1 MILCSLFFIMYPMM
15 KDTFCHSVEP
25 EYIEYLRDE
34 SRLQGKAETISFPS
48 NEEEV
53 RQFIT
58 RLSASDTP
66 VTVQGARTGISGG
79 AVPLEGHILNLSRM
93 DRVLGL
99 SQDGNRFLL
108 RVQPG
113 IPLEK
118 INEALHN
125 REFVSEYWDR
135 NSKEVLEAFQQA
147 GVYFF
152 PPDPT
157 EATASIGGMAANN
170 ASGARS
176 FFYGQTR
183 NYIEALRVVLHDGS
197 VVTLRRGR
205 QKALGH
211 YFHLR
216 TEDGRVL
223 EGELPSYTLPRVKNV
238 AGYFVQENMDL
249 LDLFIGSEGT
259 LGVITE
265 LELIL
270 IPYPQA
276 VWGIMCFFAEE
287 AQAVRFV
294 CRLRGDEQSA
304 EGELRGCALYSV
316 DTAAAPP
323 TIPADQPV
331 ALEFFDSHA
340 LDLLRIQK
348 DENPAFAELP
358 AAPQDQGAAIYVEYH
373 GKNEEQIEEQVL
385 SMAELMAECGGD
397 EDSTWMATNTGELH
411 RLKSYRHALP
421 EAVNLLIDERRKKD
435 PGLTKLGTDMAV
447 PDCGLEQILALYNND
462 LEASGLEYVKFGHI
476 GNNHIHV
483 NILPHSLEEY
493 DQGKL
498 LYTRWADAVVN
509 LGGTV
514 SAEHGIGKLKRDLL
528 VKMFGPKIIKQMQ
541 TLRQIFNPKDL
552 LNRGNS
558 V

>member
-1 MILCSLFFIMYPMM
+1 MVKNTVTYP
-15 KDTFCHSVEP
+15 VEP
-25 EYIEYLRDE
+25 DYIEYLRDE
-34 SRLQGKAETISFPS
+34 SRLHGRAETISFPG

-53 RQFIT
+53 RQVLY
-58 RLSASDTP
+58 RLSASGTM

-79 AVPLEGHILNLSRM
+79 AVPLRGHILNLSRM
-93 DRVLGL
+93 DRMLGL
-99 SQDGNRFLL
+99 SKDGDRFLL

-113 IPLEK
+113 IPLQK

-125 REFVSEYWDR
+125 KDFMSEYWDR
-135 NSKEVLEAFQQA
+135 NSKVALEALQQA
-147 GVYFF
+147 GAYFF

-157 EATASIGGMAANN
+157 ETTASIGGMAANN
-170 ASGARS
+170 ASGACS

-183 NYIEALRVVLHDGS
+183 HYIEALRVVLHDGS
-197 VVTLRRGR
+197 VVALRRGR
-205 QKALGH
+205 QKASGH
-211 YFHLR
+211 HFHLQ
-216 TEDGRVL
+216 TEDGSVL
-223 EGELPSYTLPRVKNV
+223 QGELPSYTLPRVKNV
-238 AGYFVQENMDL
+238 AGYFVQEDMDL
-249 LDLFIGSEGT
+249 LDLFVGSEGT

-270 IPYPQA
+270 TPYPHA

-287 AQAVRFV
+287 SQAVRFV
-294 CRLRGDEQSA
+294 YRLRSDRQAA
-304 EGELRGCALYSV
+304 EGKLSGAVLCSTES
-316 DTAAAPP
+316 AAASLDPDG
-323 TIPADQPV
+323 PAGQPV
-331 ALEFFDSHA
+331 ALEFFDNHA
-340 LDLLRIQK
+340 LDLLRKQK
-348 DENPAFAELP
+348 ETNPAFSELP
-358 AAPQDQGAAIYVEYH
+358 AAPQEGGAAIYVEYH
-373 GKNEEQIEEQVL
+373 GKNEEQIEKQVF

-397 EDSTWMATNTGELH
+397 EDSTWMATNTGELE

-421 EAVNLLIDERRKKD
+421 EAVNLLIDERRKKN

-447 PDCGLEQILALYNND
+447 PDSGLEQILALYNND

-483 NILPHSLEEY
+483 NILPRSLEEY

-514 SAEHGIGKLKRDLL
+514 SAEHGIGKLKGDLL
-528 VKMFGPKIIKQMQ
+528 ARMFGSQAIKQMQ
-541 TLRQIFNPKDL
+541 ALRQIFNPEDL

>member
-1 MILCSLFFIMYPMM
+1 MVKNTVTYP
-15 KDTFCHSVEP
+15 VEP
-25 EYIEYLRDE
+25 DYIEYLRDE
-34 SRLQGKAETISFPS
+34 SRLQGKAETISFPGS
-48 NEEEV
+48 EEEV
-53 RQFIT
+53 RQVLSI
-58 RLSASDTP
+58 LSASGTM

-99 SQDGNRFLL
+99 RQDGDRFLL

-113 IPLEK
+113 IPLQK
-118 INEALHN
+118 VNEALHN
-125 REFVSEYWDR
+125 KDFMSEYWDR
-135 NSKEVLEAFQQA
+135 NSKGALEALQQA
-147 GVYFF
+147 DVYFF

-157 EATASIGGMAANN
+157 ETTASIGGMAANN

-176 FFYGQTR
+176 LFYGQTR
-183 NYIEALRVVLHDGS
+183 PYIAALRVMLHDGS
-197 VVTLRRGR
+197 VIALRRGR
-205 QKALGH
+205 QKASGH
-211 YFHLR
+211 HFHLQ

-223 EGELPSYTLPRVKNV
+223 QGELPSYTLPRIKNV
-238 AGYFVQENMDL
+238 AGYFVQEEMDL

-259 LGVITE
+259 MGVITE

-294 CRLRGDEQSA
+294 CRLRGDRQAAEGKLRGAVLCSA
-304 EGELRGCALYSV
+304 EK
-316 DTAAAPP
+316 AAASPDP
-323 TIPADQPV
+323 DRPAGQPV
-331 ALEFFDSHA
+331 ALEFFDNHA
-340 LDLLRIQK
+340 LDLLRKQK
-348 DENPAFAELP
+348 EENPAFTKLP
-358 AAPQDQGAAIYVEYH
+358 AAPQEEGAAIYVEYH
-373 GKNEEQIEEQVL
+373 GKNEEQIEEQVF

-397 EDSTWMATNTGELH
+397 EDSTWMATNPGELE

-421 EAVNLLIDERRKKD
+421 EAVNLLIDERRKKN

-447 PDCGLEQILALYNND
+447 PDSGLEQILALYNKD
-462 LEASGLEYVKFGHI
+462 LESSGLEYVKFGHI

-483 NILPHSLEEY
+483 NILPRSLEEY

-514 SAEHGIGKLKRDLL
+514 SAEHGIGKLKGSLL
-528 VKMFGPKIIKQMQ
+528 ARMFGPQAIKQMQ
-541 TLRQIFNPKDL
+541 ALRQIFNPEDL